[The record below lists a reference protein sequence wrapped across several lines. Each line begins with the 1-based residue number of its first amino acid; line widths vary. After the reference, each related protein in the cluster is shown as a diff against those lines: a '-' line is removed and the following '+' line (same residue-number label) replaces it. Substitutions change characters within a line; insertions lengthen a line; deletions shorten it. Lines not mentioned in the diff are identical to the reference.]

1 MDKEVYEVRL
11 ANWKQLILQC
21 RNRPAGMTQKD
32 WLEQHDIK
40 APQFYYW
47 LRKVRRE
54 ALAEMAGTDHKEVV
68 PASMAGYDL
77 EAPVTFA
84 EIDLNKAQL
93 YTESHYICSARR
105 PLVNASVAVT
115 LRNLQLSNHSF
126 LTYSLRIRYW

>member
-54 ALAEMAGTDHKEVV
+54 ALAEMAGADHKEVV

-77 EAPVTFA
+77 EAPGYF
-84 EIDLNKAQL
+84 
-93 YTESHYICSARR
+93 RR
-105 PLVNASVAVT
+105 D
-115 LRNLQLSNHSF
+115 
-126 LTYSLRIRYW
+126 